1 MVTLCNRHGETLML
15 YITLGWILL
24 CIFVYHV
31 GWRQGLEDGAETTLE
46 VLEERN
52 VIHIDKETNN
62 LSPGSSK
69 SNCFSK
75 FLAKKQPKL

>member
-1 MVTLCNRHGETLML
+1 ML

-31 GWRQGLEDGAETTLE
+31 GWRQGIEDGAETTLE
-46 VLEERN
+46 VLQERN
-52 VIHIDKETNN
+52 VIHIDKENN
-62 LSPGSSK
+62 LSPGSSN

-75 FLAKKQPKL
+75 FLTKKQKL